1 MPPLI
6 YKTNARLSDVYFDE
20 VEIWSIM
27 SHLNVSKAS
36 GPDNISQRF
45 LKECAHSLA
54 RPFAML
60 FQRSM
65 NDGVFPTVEYFL

>member
-1 MPPLI
+1 MVLSQKFFFAGVSYISSHYVNPLL
-6 YKTNARLSDVYFDE
+6 TLP
-20 VEIWSIM
+20 
-27 SHLNVSKAS
+27 LNVAKAS

-65 NDGVFPTVEYFL
+65 NDGVFSYYMET